1 MRIQFTVTDEELK
14 ILTKKAEEGNYLSI
28 SDIVSAVVYKKIQ
41 AMPLYIIN
49 Y

>member
-14 ILTKKAEEGNYLSI
+14 ILTKKAEEGNYPSI
-28 SDIVSAVVYKKIQ
+28 VNIVSASVYKKIK
-41 AMPLYIIN
+41 AMPLYIIH